1 MERIKILLQ
10 HKNKFTRKG
19 ILTKQLKK
27 ISAELIEIESEF
39 LDELFEQEEKQNYQ
53 ELYSNYSLKYYLKAH
68 EWNKKTVDLIQVNL
82 QYFVQQ
88 YFKID

>member
-19 ILTKQLKK
+19 IIIKQLKK

-39 LDELFEQEEKQNYQ
+39 IDELFEQEENQNYQ
-53 ELYSNYSLKYYLKAH
+53 KLYANYSVKYYLKAH